1 MFWQYRRV
9 NLDHQLSW
17 GGPGNHL
24 SGRSLWEHFKTVL
37 SRETYLTL
45 WGSFHSL
52 GPRWK
57 KTERRIVIVWMR
69 IPHPILLGICT
80 LGSKWKLYMRGLEG
94 MTCWTKYDPE
104 ESSVVSLTSSV
115 IYSWHSL
122 FHAYILKCELSACC
136 SRHPVVCHFLTLVG
150 SSSSGTVAQINPS
163 FYKLP

>member
-9 NLDHQLSW
+9 NLDHQLNW

-69 IPHPILLGICT
+69 IPHPHT
-80 LGSKWKLYMRGLEG
+80 LGNLYTWLQMKALYERFRRHDLLNKVWPRGKQCCEFNHKCHLQLALSISCLYFK
-94 MTCWTKYDPE
+94 MWA
-104 ESSVVSLTSSV
+104 VSLLLQTPRRLPLPHSGGLFFLWNCSSN
-115 IYSWHSL
+115 
-122 FHAYILKCELSACC
+122 K
-136 SRHPVVCHFLTLVG
+136 PFLL
-150 SSSSGTVAQINPS
+150 
-163 FYKLP
+163 